1 MKFKWN
7 NACEI
12 NSKGVR
18 YAKFLKWL
26 GIIILVMN
34 LFVALTYGGM
44 EIYGLMRDVTLAAA
58 DENADM
64 FTAALPHF
72 KGIALVGADLAL
84 LVTGFRDGRDLL
96 RDADIDRN
104 SRNDE
109 YYQSRPGLV
118 KVNEKL

>member
-1 MKFKWN
+1 M
-7 NACEI
+7 
-12 NSKGVR
+12 
-18 YAKFLKWL
+18 KFLKWL

-58 DENADM
+58 DENVDM

-118 KVNEKL
+118 KVNERL